1 MAVEMFCYRNRNSV
15 LSRIPALAKLIFIFV
30 LCISVFRDCDYEK
43 LKLGICFAFTVL
55 LFILGKCNFKTVS
68 AMKYVLT
75 IGTLIL
81 LLRSFNYT
89 PEASINV
96 EGFWA
101 GVEYT
106 VRLFITALACQ
117 IIFETTSPM
126 QIQSALETVET
137 LVAKIVPPAKK
148 LHGALLI
155 SLAIN
160 FIPLVFET
168 WDKVHLA
175 SMARSPKKKNIVAA
189 TSILLSEVE
198 ALLSCLIFKAE
209 TKRKAILNRGNY
221 D

>member
-30 LCISVFRDCDYEK
+30 LCISVFRDSDYEK

-137 LVAKIVPPAKK
+137 LVAKIVPPVKK
-148 LHGALLI
+148 LHTALLI

-160 FIPLVFET
+160 FMPMVFET
-168 WDKVHLA
+168 WNKIQKAGLA
-175 SMARSPKKKNIVAA
+175 RSRKSRNPFITIRNSMAQF
-189 TSILLSEVE
+189 E
-198 ALLSCLIFKAE
+198 ALFSCLLFKAE

>member
-1 MAVEMFCYRNRNSV
+1 MAVEMFCYRNRNSI
-15 LSRIPALAKLIFIFV
+15 LSKIPALAKLIFIFV
-30 LCISVFRDCDYEK
+30 LCISVFMDCRWEK
-43 LKLGICFAFTVL
+43 LKLGICFFLTVI
-55 LFILGKCNFKTVS
+55 LFILGKCNFKTVT

-81 LLRSFNYT
+81 LLRSFTYT

-96 EGFWA
+96 EGFWS

-126 QIQSALETVET
+126 QIQGALESVEYT
-137 LVAKIVPPAKK
+137 VAKIVPPVKK
-148 LHGALLI
+148 IHAALLI

-160 FIPLVFET
+160 FMPMVFET
-168 WDKVHLA
+168 WNKIQRASLA
-175 SMARSPKKKNIVAA
+175 RSRKTRNPFIAIRNSMAQF
-189 TSILLSEVE
+189 E
-198 ALLSCLIFKAE
+198 ALFSCLLFKAE
-209 TKRKAILNRGNY
+209 IKRRAILNRGNY